1 MTIPPRPGGVRL
13 PDRRPANAHYA
24 GRLFFPVIT
33 NNFATLRLCV
43 DWVLAQR
50 LKGFGGGALVAVGG
64 GVEGLDGGGF

>member
-1 MTIPPRPGGVRL
+1 MTIPPR
-13 PDRRPANAHYA
+13 RREAAGPPPCSAHYA
-24 GRLFFPVIT
+24 GRLFFPSII
-33 NNFATLRLCV
+33 NFASLRLGV